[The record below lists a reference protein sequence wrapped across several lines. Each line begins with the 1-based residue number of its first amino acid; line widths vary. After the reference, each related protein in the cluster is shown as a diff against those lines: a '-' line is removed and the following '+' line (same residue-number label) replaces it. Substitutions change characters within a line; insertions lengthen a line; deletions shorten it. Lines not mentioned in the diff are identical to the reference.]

1 MPEHDNKNRYVSLDR
16 GNRAVPHRSHPRYC
30 ALKLLLDRLTDIV
43 YSDALA
49 PGDTVVDFGCGNKPY
64 QHLFKE
70 KFRQYLGADLLGNAD
85 AQIIIGRRGELPLAD
100 ASIDCVLSTQ
110 VLEHVEDPR
119 FYLAEAYRVLK
130 PDGSLIL
137 STHGNWPYHPD
148 PTDFWRWTVDGLRR
162 EITTA
167 GFDIWRTQSVL
178 GMASYSIQL
187 WQDATL
193 DILPRVV
200 RPLYIRG
207 LQTIIGVIQR
217 RDTTRLS
224 VDASI
229 YIVHARKRSLPQLSS
244 AEEEDH
250 RLALAT
256 VEATAHIPPAAHLIL
271 VDQNELGSTILPG
284 RQVVPFLERQGRY
297 WGPPKNDREA
307 LREFERLRQAG
318 ATFVVFAWPAFWW
331 LDHYVALANRLR
343 TTWRCV
349 LDNDRLIVFDVSG
362 SAYKTR
368 PK

>member
-1 MPEHDNKNRYVSLDR
+1 
-16 GNRAVPHRSHPRYC
+16 
-30 ALKLLLDRLTDIV
+30 
-43 YSDALA
+43 
-49 PGDTVVDFGCGNKPY
+49 
-64 QHLFKE
+64 
-70 KFRQYLGADLLGNAD
+70 
-85 AQIIIGRRGELPLAD
+85 
-100 ASIDCVLSTQ
+100 
-110 VLEHVEDPR
+110 
-119 FYLAEAYRVLK
+119 
-130 PDGSLIL
+130 
-137 STHGNWPYHPD
+137 
-148 PTDFWRWTVDGLRR
+148 
-162 EITTA
+162 
-167 GFDIWRTQSVL
+167 
-178 GMASYSIQL
+178 MASYSIQL

-229 YIVHARKRSLPQLSS
+229 YIVYARKRSLRQLSS

-250 RLALAT
+250 QLALAT
-256 VEATAHIPPAAHLIL
+256 AEATAHIPPAAHVIL
-271 VDQNELGSTILPG
+271 VDQNELASTILPG

-349 LDNDRLIVFDVSG
+349 LDNDRLIVFDMSG
-362 SAYKTR
+362 SACKTR